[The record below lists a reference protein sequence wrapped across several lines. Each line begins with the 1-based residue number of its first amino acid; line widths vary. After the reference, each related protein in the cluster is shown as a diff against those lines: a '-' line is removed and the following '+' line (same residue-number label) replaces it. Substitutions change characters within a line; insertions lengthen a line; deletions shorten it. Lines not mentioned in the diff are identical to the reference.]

1 MHKFLILLF
10 LSLSLSS
17 PVLADKAY
25 DLYQEG
31 KYEEAII
38 EWEKIAYTGDTNA
51 QNNLGIIY
59 SSGTDVKK
67 DCNKAIFWFR
77 RAVNLG
83 FPNSEY
89 NLGTEYISGDC
100 LPIDN
105 IEGVRL
111 ITKSAE
117 QGFESAQ
124 HYLGNLYKRGKI
136 IPKNDELAFKWYSK
150 AAAKDHKRSQYTLGY
165 SYQYG
170 DDFIKQDY
178 QKAFKWYQ
186 KAATQFTTIKAFDKA
201 VYKMGEMYE
210 YGYGTVKNLR
220 LAKSYYNKASKLGV
234 SGATKA
240 LERIDINEKNAIAI
254 AKKEAE
260 EKKKADEARKA
271 IEEREAE
278 EKRLA
283 EERRKQLEAEILRE
297 RQKFWAII
305 LSGVIA
311 LWILIRL
318 MGRGKRERERQLRI
332 DELARIADR
341 KKKEEERI
349 QREKEEEERRI
360 RELAIKE
367 KEKRIYALQQKKLV
381 YLKADKYL
389 SEFESHLPFKLS
401 ANYSD
406 LRVFYDEESSTTQT
420 SFTENETSFKDG
432 KLWDALISLLVDD
445 HSLDTMSTI
454 YFAKIRSLLD
464 DENYFVIGETDLDIN
479 EFFDRST
486 QLELVD
492 LISNCL
498 MPKPIALFVILHLSR
513 EFRYP
518 NEEERAD
525 TEFKLEHFIVKE
537 NAKVK
542 IQKLFTKFDEY
553 AIKCVDSYADISS
566 KEYDELESNEIN
578 D

>member
-1 MHKFLILLF
+1 MKKLLILLF

-17 PVLADKAY
+17 PAFADKAY
-25 DLYQEG
+25 DLYQAG
-31 KYEEAII
+31 DFNGAAA
-38 EWEKIAYTGDTNA
+38 EWLKKARNGSSSA
-51 QNNLGIIY
+51 QFNVGVIY
-59 SSGTDVKK
+59 STGEGVPKDLKNSFYWYEKSAKQGNKDALNALGKIYYYGTGLDRPNYLKAYENFLEASKK
-67 DCNKAIFWFR
+67 DNANSYYFLGRLYEFGDGVTKNLPKALTNYR
-77 RAVNLG
+77 TGALAGVPAAQYR
-83 FPNSEY
+83 Y
-89 NLGTEYISGDC
+89 GTFFESGKGG
-100 LPIDN
+100 LTESN
-105 IEGVRL
+105 FAALKWYE
-111 ITKSAE
+111 KSAN
-117 QGFESAQ
+117 QGYESA
-124 HYLGNLYKRGKI
+124 KSAVTRV
-136 IPKNDELAFKWYSK
+136 K
-150 AAAKDHKRSQYTLGY
+150 AALK
-165 SYQYG
+165 
-170 DDFIKQDY
+170 KQSEEI
-178 QKAFKWYQ
+178 Q
-186 KAATQFTTIKAFDKA
+186 
-201 VYKMGEMYE
+201 
-210 YGYGTVKNLR
+210 
-220 LAKSYYNKASKLGV
+220 
-234 SGATKA
+234 
-240 LERIDINEKNAIAI
+240 
-254 AKKEAE
+254 AKKELKALQDAQDR
-260 EKKKADEARKA
+260 KKRQDDIERRKA
-271 IEEREAE
+271 IAADKKQLKE
-278 EKRLA
+278 EKLY
-283 EERRKQLEAEILRE
+283 KQKIL
-297 RQKFWAII
+297 WG
-305 LSGVIA
+305 SIA
-311 LWILIRL
+311 GGAVFIWILIYILGGER
-318 MGRGKRERERQLRI
+318 RDRERQLRM

-349 QREKEEEERRI
+349 QREKEEEEREKEEEERRI

-367 KEKRIYALQQKKLV
+367 EEERIYALQQKKLV

-420 SFTENETSFKDG
+420 SLTENQTSFKDG

-464 DENYFVIGETDLDIN
+464 DENYLVIGETDLDIN

-492 LISNCL
+492 LISSCL

-518 NEEERAD
+518 NEEERAE